1 MRKTT
6 IILFVLALLLML
18 WSCSEDGPPEPR
30 TAPAEAVE
38 DAPAEPT
45 TPTVTLATAVTGSLP
60 LRRQTNGKLRA
71 RREVQINSQTGGILT
86 HAPTEGAYYKAGAT
100 LAATD
105 TRPLELARDR
115 ARAMREEAAFAERD
129 LLLRLSTNLAPGDT
143 SVTQLAKD
151 NLLIQSGLPTAEV
164 ALAEAEYLL
173 AQAVQT
179 APFAGT
185 VADVKVQA
193 GRLVSVGE
201 EICTLID
208 PTSLEAEFTLIEQE
222 LATLGENQRVYISP
236 IAQPDLR
243 LSATLDIINPRVDEG
258 GLLRVRARLGKT
270 SGARLYPGMNVT
282 VTLEGNSAPA
292 VLVPKQ
298 AVVTRSGR
306 SLVFTYD
313 AASESAQWQYVTV
326 VYENDEQVALSEG
339 VEPGQQVIVSGNL
352 NLDHDSRVRVAVK

>member
-1 MRKTT
+1 MRQTALISCT
-6 IILFVLALLLML
+6 LSLLLTL
-18 WSCSEDGPPEPR
+18 WSCGEDTSLSSEIDPAQSKVA
-30 TAPAEAVE
+30 APTQS
-38 DAPAEPT
+38 T
-45 TPTVTLATAVTGSLP
+45 TPAVTLATAITGQLP
-60 LRRQTNGKLRA
+60 VRRQTNGKLRA
-71 RREVQINSQTGGILT
+71 RREVQINSQTSGILT

-115 ARAMREEAAFAERD
+115 ARALREEAAFAERD
-129 LLLRLSTNLAPGDT
+129 LLLRLTINLPPGDT

-179 APFAGT
+179 APFAGG

-222 LATLGENQRVYISP
+222 LATLGKNQRIYISP

-243 LSATLDIINPRVDEG
+243 ISATLDIINPRVDEG

-270 SGARLYPGMNVT
+270 GGARLYPGMNVT
-282 VTLEGNSAPA
+282 VTLEGSSAPA

-339 VEPGQQVIVSGNL
+339 VEPGQQVIVTGNL